1 MKKNQKAKTKLPA
14 ESWLGPEHETL
25 VRRIAQFP
33 ELKPSA
39 DRVLK
44 LANEFLSQKP
54 PDYEDTLEK
63 VSEEFYVGTH
73 LGNREH
79 LKGKDPRFIVT
90 AASYERAHKVFSAV
104 LNFGFAYRIT
114 GDAKYAK
121 AAIAWM
127 VNSARWPLWT
137 HPGWEMSAER
147 RVAATGEGESF
158 ATAVLLQTMAL
169 GTELCFKE
177 FVDHDLFEIQGAVV
191 KNARRIID
199 DYRTGRPWYFAF
211 QAVDSNQFTIP
222 VASLGIAAL
231 AFQKWVPEADEWLA
245 LAKDLTTRGLDAQSP
260 DGAYSEGLAYANYGA
275 KDYVLFAEF
284 LASRG
289 DFSLMNHPHL
299 KNLPQWIVD
308 MTFPDGKRHVNLND
322 SRQNYWLDSDGPL
335 EMTKQAM
342 VMYANQ
348 FLWYQRRYP
357 NRGFRDYIQKVFG
370 GLPASHWT
378 LAWHNPERK
387 DEKPAR
393 AFSGFRSYEKFGFHP
408 WRGNIAGTETLL
420 GLVAGAAQRGHK
432 HPDLGSVLFFAGSD
446 YLLSDAGIC
455 AYSDPDGP
463 AYFQQ
468 TLAHN
473 TILVDGQ
480 GQVKGS
486 GGSLL
491 SQGGAG
497 DWKWIAIEADAGY
510 EALSTFRR
518 VLVFSTAKKCFFVLD
533 YGVFKNKGAH
543 LLSWHW
549 HGEGSAVVKEKSFE
563 IPGKRLSIAGAWTVE
578 NGSARLSLGDG
589 FVDAPEK
596 PKVKY
601 AILQKEFRENA
612 FWFVTRFQWGEKGEV
627 SKTAI
632 AEPNARFGTK
642 GVEIVE
648 KKLKIKWDGKGA
660 PPRLANAK

>member
-1 MKKNQKAKTKLPA
+1 MKKTKKLKQKPNP
-14 ESWLGPEHETL
+14 ESWLGPEREEL
-25 VRRIAQFP
+25 VRRIERFP
-33 ELKPSA
+33 ELKPSR

-63 VSEEFYVGTH
+63 VSQEFYVGTH

-114 GDAKYAK
+114 GEVRYAK
-121 AAIAWM
+121 AAIEWM

-137 HPGWEMSAER
+137 HPGWEMSPER

-211 QAVDSNQFTIP
+211 KAVDSNQFTIP

-231 AFQKWVPEADEWLA
+231 AFEKWVPEAAEWLA
-245 LAKDLTTRGLDAQSP
+245 LAKDLTRQGLDAQSP

-289 DFSLMNHPHL
+289 DNSLMNHPHL

-335 EMTKQAM
+335 EVTKQAM

-357 NRGFRDYIQKVFG
+357 GRGFRDYIMKVFG

-378 LAWHNPERK
+378 LAWHNPEIK
-387 DEKPAR
+387 DEKPAQ
-393 AFSGFRSYEKFGFHP
+393 AFSGFRSYEKFGLHP
-408 WRGNIAGTETLL
+408 WRGKIDGTETLL

-432 HPDLGSVLFFAGSD
+432 HPDLGSILFFAGKD

-455 AYSDPDGP
+455 AYSDPDGA

-473 TILVDGQ
+473 TILVDGR
-480 GQVKGS
+480 GQIKGS

-491 SQGGAG
+491 SQGGSG
-497 DWKWIAIEADAGY
+497 EWKWMVVEADTGY

-518 VLVFSTAKKCFFVLD
+518 TLVFSTEEKYFFVLD
-533 YGVFKNKGAH
+533 HGTFKNKAAH
-543 LLSWHW
+543 NISWHW
-549 HGEGSAVVKEKSFE
+549 HGEGSALAKGQGFE
-563 IPGKRLSIAGAWTVE
+563 IPGKDLSIAGSWEGEYDGV
-578 NGSARLSLGDG
+578 RLSFGDG
-589 FVDAPEK
+589 FVEAPEK

-612 FWFVTRFQWGEKGEV
+612 CWF
-627 SKTAI
+627 
-632 AEPNARFGTK
+632 
-642 GVEIVE
+642 
-648 KKLKIKWDGKGA
+648 
-660 PPRLANAK
+660 